1 VDPRRLT
8 ADDNNLLNTLQLELV
23 VQKMLLKLF
32 SSAPA
37 FPVYALLH
45 IAPLYS

>member
-23 VQKMLLKLF
+23 VQKMLFKLF
-32 SSAPA
+32 SSAPS
-37 FPVYALLH
+37 FPR
-45 IAPLYS
+45 